1 MADVTGQAEQRSDIC
16 AALHGL
22 AVTVD
27 GVDQTLTAHPT
38 RPNTP
43 TAYDCWP
50 NWVAIR
56 PVAMCVSEI
65 DWTVLVALPGPD
77 AQSYVAAGDDLIET
91 VMAALDAWQLTRV
104 EPVQILLGEAQAM
117 PGLQFALTI

>member
-1 MADVTGQAEQRSDIC
+1 MADVTSQAEQRADIC

-27 GVDQTLTAHPT
+27 GVDQTLTAHLT

-50 NWVAIR
+50 NWVATR
-56 PVAMCVSEI
+56 PTAMCVAEI
-65 DWTVLVALPGPD
+65 DWMVLVALPGPD
-77 AQSYVAAGDDLIET
+77 AQSYVAGGDELADT
-91 VMAALDAWQLTRV
+91 VAAALDAWKLTRV
-104 EPVQILLGEAQAM
+104 EPVQILLAEGQAM
-117 PGLQFALTI
+117 PGLSFTLTL